1 MDVKL
6 YNIVAIV
13 NEGNSD
19 KVMEVAKDCGA
30 RGGTI
35 ISANGSVT
43 TDAAQQLYG
52 LGIHPEKELLLIL
65 VDETI
70 VQKVL
75 EGLYDK
81 VGRNTEAMGIFFALP
96 VSHASDNLVNQYKKK
111 KQESQDNKKNEKQE
125 LPENKKNEK

>member
-19 KVMEVAKDCGA
+19 KVMEIAKDNGA

-52 LGIHPEKELLLIL
+52 LGIHPEKELILIL
-65 VDETI
+65 VDESI
-70 VQKVL
+70 VQKIL
-75 EGLYDK
+75 EGLYEK

-111 KQESQDNKKNEKQE
+111 KEEAAKKKKEE
-125 LPENKKNEK
+125 AENKEN

>member
-111 KQESQDNKKNEKQE
+111 KQESQENKKKEKQE
-125 LPENKKNEK
+125 LPENNKNEK